1 MSNVTD
7 EQRAKSQAHE
17 KAQFK
22 IWAESKFEH
31 IAEHMRWVTISIAE
45 EGWMARAALAAQEG
59 GGERVT
65 ERWEPMETAPMDGTV
80 IQFLQGGEVFAGFA
94 GDDPDHPW
102 QFLDR
107 NGRQAFVNG
116 FHHKFSPRWWRP
128 LAGAPKEAAL
138 RAAQEGGA
146 VQWACERWRAE
157 VANRPLVNTHRRA
170 LDATWRQVVRHFG
183 GDDVA
188 LLGPCHDDLV
198 AAQEG
203 TGNGE

>member
-59 GGERVT
+59 G
-65 ERWEPMETAPMDGTV
+65 
-80 IQFLQGGEVFAGFA
+80 
-94 GDDPDHPW
+94 
-102 QFLDR
+102 
-107 NGRQAFVNG
+107 
-116 FHHKFSPRWWRP
+116 
-128 LAGAPKEAAL
+128 
-138 RAAQEGGA
+138 A

-170 LDATWRQVVRHFG
+170 LDTTWRQVVRHFG

-198 AAQEG
+198 SAQEG
-203 TGNGE
+203 GWER